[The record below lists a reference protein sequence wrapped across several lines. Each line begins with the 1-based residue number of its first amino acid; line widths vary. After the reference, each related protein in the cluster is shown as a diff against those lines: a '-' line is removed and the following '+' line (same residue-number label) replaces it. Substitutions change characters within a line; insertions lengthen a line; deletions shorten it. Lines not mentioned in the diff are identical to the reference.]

1 MKKVVDGNV
10 VEMSPLEIEE
20 RQQEVESFKAEG
32 SRLKVLRE
40 FISEVRFITENYTQ
54 AEIDTFPVQE
64 QEAKAYVADNTSPT
78 PMIDAIISE
87 SGEDKDELV
96 NRIIT
101 KSNAFRTAVGKALGK
116 KRK

>member
-1 MKKVVDGNV
+1 MKHTQEELQAIVDARNATKQFQAEARQIVAGYTQ
-10 VEMSPLEIEE
+10 EEIE
-20 RQQEVESFKAEG
+20 
-32 SRLKVLRE
+32 
-40 FISEVRFITENYTQ
+40 
-54 AEIDTFPVQE
+54 TFPAQE

-101 KSNAFRTAVGKALGK
+101 KSNAFKSVVGKALGK
-116 KRK
+116 KRKSATG